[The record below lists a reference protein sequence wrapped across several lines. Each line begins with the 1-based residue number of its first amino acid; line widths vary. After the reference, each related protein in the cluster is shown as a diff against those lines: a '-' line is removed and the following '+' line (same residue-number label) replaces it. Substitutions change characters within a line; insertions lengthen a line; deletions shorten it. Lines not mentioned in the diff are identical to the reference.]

1 METPERNALQVHLMS
16 WEELHIFFHP
26 DYTVGFG
33 VSPNQPFARVA
44 DFTASGEFH
53 PALKTS
59 YSLASIPIIYAHVE
73 KARAKIKTFVL
84 LFLDGWDNF
93 GYNRENC
100 ERRVSYVCS
109 P

>member
-1 METPERNALQVHLMS
+1 MYFKVRSKA
-16 WEELHIFFHP
+16 WEDLHIFFHP

-33 VSPNQPFARVA
+33 VSPNQLLSQVA

-59 YSLASIPIIYAHVE
+59 YSIAS
-73 KARAKIKTFVL
+73 L
-84 LFLDGWDNF
+84 LLLYTLRQKLQGQKLKHMFYFPLDCGSEQD
-93 GYNRENC
+93 YNKENGRK
-100 ERRVSYVCS
+100 EIL